1 MRGIPSL
8 WFADILGFAKM
19 RVFDGFNS
27 IFVRFFPIAPLLPIV
42 IISSLLW
49 QSDSKNNKKKGEETH
64 ALRYSHNDVVNSE
77 NINIELTPLQ
87 KEKVDSDG
95 EVKVSDDMNKVNDG
109 NRTEVVDDGNKTDDP
124 ILREMTVV
132 SKLAIEKFFASP
144 IDFMLGLLTHPTSRD
159 IICAFVLLLG
169 PLGDFSYISLV
180 YVLLLG
186 KYIC

>member
-1 MRGIPSL
+1 M
-8 WFADILGFAKM
+8 D
-19 RVFDGFNS
+19 
-27 IFVRFFPIAPLLPIV
+27 
-42 IISSLLW
+42 
-49 QSDSKNNKKKGEETH
+49 T
-64 ALRYSHNDVVNSE
+64 
-77 NINIELTPLQ
+77 
-87 KEKVDSDG
+87 DG

-124 ILREMTVV
+124 ISREMAVV
-132 SKLAIEKFFASP
+132 SKLVIEKFFASP